1 MTFKDREKRRLV
13 DLKPRLFSAAACK
26 SGVYGKCE
34 RDFCLH
40 KDQAKENLHAS
51 IRDEALRYFSERG
64 IRWHDGGNE
73 PSNHLCCSQ
82 SCCVNFWFPF
92 IDAPKQL
99 AQVLR
104 GLGYEVAKML
114 PFELDEHGNSCPYVA
129 FEWIGERNYLGEGR
143 GNGRRTRG
151 AYFTSLDFAF
161 RFLRSDGRIQI
172 VAGEWKYTESYGVG
186 TKKQI
191 SPHRT
196 DRLNCIYRPA
206 LEDRRCQISQIKGGR
221 LAPEDLFF
229 DPFYQLMRQQLL
241 CSFMEGHEMEADIVS
256 LLHVAPKANRELMAR
271 VTSPA
276 LQSYGSDIHEVWG
289 KLVKS
294 GRFCGKSVEEDLL
307 PLVCRYAPDAQWG
320 DYMQLRYGGMQ

>member
-1 MTFKDREKRRLV
+1 MTFRNREKRRLV

-26 SGVYGKCE
+26 LGVYRKRE

-51 IRDEALRYFSERG
+51 IRDEALRYFSERK
-64 IRWHDGGNE
+64 ISWHDGSRYE
-73 PSNHLCCSQ
+73 PSNHLCSSQ
-82 SCCVNFWFPF
+82 CCCVNFWFPF

-104 GLGYEVAKML
+104 GLGYDVAKML
-114 PFELDEHGNSCPYVA
+114 PFELDRRGNSCPYVA
-129 FEWIGERNYLGEGR
+129 FEWNGWENYLGERVR
-143 GNGRRTRG
+143 GQRTRG
-151 AYFTSLDFAF
+151 ANSTSLDFAF
-161 RFLRSDGRIQI
+161 RFCRSDRRTQI

-186 TKKQI
+186 RNKQI
-191 SPHRT
+191 SRNGT
-196 DRLNCIYRPA
+196 DRLEIYRRA
-206 LEDRRCQISQIKGGR
+206 LENPIRQIKRGR
-221 LAPEDLFF
+221 LAPEVLFF
-229 DPFYQLMRQQLL
+229 DPFDQLMRQQLL
-241 CSFMEGHEMEADIVS
+241 CSFMEGKREMKAHIVS

-307 PLVCRYAPDAQWG
+307 PLVLRYAPDAQWA